1 MEQNGAKAYL
11 VNTGWNGTGKRIS
24 IKDTR
29 GIIDAILS
37 GDINNAPTKQIPMF
51 NFEVPTE
58 LPGVDPAILDPR
70 DTYAD
75 ASEWEA
81 KAKDLAERFNKNF
94 VKYTANEA
102 GKALVSAGPTLD

>member
-1 MEQNGAKAYL
+1 MQMSGAKAYL

-37 GDINNAPTKQIPMF
+37 GAINEAPTKTIPHF
-51 NFEVPTE
+51 NFQVPTA

-75 ASEWEA
+75 ASQWEE
-81 KAKDLAERFNKNF
+81 KAKDLASRFVKNF
-94 VKYTANEA
+94 VKYGSNEH
-102 GKALVSAGPTLD
+102 GKALVAAGPKV